1 MSRTAD
7 SRERGRFFV
16 AAAVMGCQPVP
27 PAAWLCPCLFLLV
40 SSSVCFLFASLS
52 LSPFSL
58 LPSVILS
65 DCRLFVCIYLS
76 VCLYASVYL
85 SICLYASMSIC
96 LCLYVCL
103 CLYICLCLYACLS
116 LCLYDGPNFY
126 ICSSVISP
134 HFICWYKCVCEALI
148 KIRWLLPLHTSES
161 SRSSN
166 EAPAPGI
173 PLM

>member
-27 PAAWLCPCLFLLV
+27 PATWLCPCLFLLV

-52 LSPFSL
+52 IPFLFSPVCHSIWLPFVRLYLSF
-58 LPSVILS
+58 
-65 DCRLFVCIYLS
+65 CLS
-76 VCLYASVYL
+76 VCVYL

-96 LCLYVCL
+96 LCLY
-103 CLYICLCLYACLS
+103 ICLCLHVCLS

-126 ICSSVISP
+126 ICSSVIFS

-161 SRSSN
+161 SGCSN